1 MVYILPCHLISVKG
15 YETINSNN
23 AATKTA
29 MSSFMML
36 TRSFLFFAR
45 LKYIIFQSLY
55 WTIIFNSIFI
65 VFCPFRLYIIL
76 SMNSAPKWDYWRK
89 YCSPSFLYNFNKS
102 SLRQFWETF
111 CIPLNP
117 LYYQQHK
124 LFSTAS
130 NQSNT

>member
-1 MVYILPCHLISVKG
+1 MSLDFRKRVRNYKFKQCRSEDCNVFFYDANEIL
-15 YETINSNN
+15 
-23 AATKTA
+23 
-29 MSSFMML
+29 
-36 TRSFLFFAR
+36 FLFFAR

>member
-1 MVYILPCHLISVKG
+1 MVYILPCHLIFLKG

-29 MSSFMML
+29 ISSFMML

-65 VFCPFRLYIIL
+65 VFVPFVFILYYVWTLHQNEIIL
-76 SMNSAPKWDYWRK
+76 RK
-89 YCSPSFLYNFNKS
+89 YCFPSFLYNFNKS

-117 LYYQQHK
+117 LYHQQQK
-124 LFSTAS
+124 LYSTAS

>member
-23 AATKTA
+23 AAAKTA

-36 TRSFLFFAR
+36 TRSFF
-45 LKYIIFQSLY
+45 IFCSFKIYYFSEPILNNNIQLY
-55 WTIIFNSIFI
+55 FHS
-65 VFCPFRLYIIL
+65 FCPFRLYIIL

-89 YCSPSFLYNFNKS
+89 YCSLSFLYNFNKS

-111 CIPLNP
+111 GIPLNP

>member
-23 AATKTA
+23 AAAKTA

-36 TRSFLFFAR
+36 TRSFFIFAR